1 MEDRDTHHSIAK
13 HKWSNRTAKNDMP
26 LKDKII
32 LGPID
37 KYMLYS
43 NYFISLNTPNRPISM
58 EDVPHIY
65 DSCFKHNL
73 GSSVYQTNV
82 RSE

>member
-1 MEDRDTHHSIAK
+1 MEDRDSRPSIAK
-13 HKWSNRTAKNDMP
+13 YKRSNTTVKNDMP

-43 NYFISLNTPNRPISM
+43 NYFISMNITNRPISM
-58 EDVPHIY
+58 EDVPDIY
-65 DSCFKHNL
+65 DSCLKHNL
-73 GSSVYQTNV
+73 SSSVYQTNV
-82 RSE
+82 RSK